1 MCLGTNG
8 EIVAPGERC
17 ASTSNR
23 NFVGRQG
30 PGARTHLMSP
40 AMAAAAAVA
49 GRAHRRAPSD
59 GRRLIDGPIPP
70 PRSRGATDAAA
81 EHRHRPDHPRAF
93 PAAKPRRRNGAGYLF
108 HDLRFHTDGAEQSGL
123 RAEPRFPIVDAR
135 IIVADRNFGCGSSR
149 ENAVWAL
156 YDYGFRV
163 AIAPSFGDIF
173 ATNCQKNGFLTI
185 AVTPEL
191 IARTLKTLLESPGAR
206 IAVDL
211 PAQTLTL
218 AEDVVAEFELDPFAK
233 RCLIEGVDELG
244 FTLTQLDRIIAFENN
259 RPLRPPRTIRPAT

>member
-1 MCLGTNG
+1 MD
-8 EIVAPGERC
+8 PF
-17 ASTSNR
+17 R
-23 NFVGRQG
+23 N
-30 PGARTHLMSP
+30 LE
-40 AMAAAAAVA
+40 AVA
-49 GRAHRRAPSD
+49 LP
-59 GRRLIDGPIPP
+59 LPQPNIDTDQIIPARFLRK
-70 PRSRGATDAAA
+70 PRSK
-81 EHRHRPDHPRAF
+81 EY
-93 PAAKPRRRNGAGYLF
+93 AGYLF
-108 HDLRFHTDGAEQSGL
+108 HDLRFQTDGLERPDFLLNALPYRQSK
-123 RAEPRFPIVDAR
+123 
-135 IIVADRNFGCGSSR
+135 IIVAGGNFGCGSSR

-191 IARTLKTLLESPGAR
+191 IARTLKTLLELPGAR